1 MLRPARVL
9 MRERKPW
16 LRARRR
22 LLGWKVRFTGMFSLV
37 SWGSPGGSTQAD
49 PSGAPEWAQGKWTL
63 KTATEQLY
71 VVGVALGKLMALRRR
86 PSNDTYETTLM

>member
-1 MLRPARVL
+1 

-37 SWGSPGGSTQAD
+37 SWGSPGD
-49 PSGAPEWAQGKWTL
+49 RREPVLRGARMGAGKWTL

-71 VVGVALGKLMALRRR
+71 VVGVALGKLMTLRRQ
-86 PSNDTYETTLM
+86 TIK